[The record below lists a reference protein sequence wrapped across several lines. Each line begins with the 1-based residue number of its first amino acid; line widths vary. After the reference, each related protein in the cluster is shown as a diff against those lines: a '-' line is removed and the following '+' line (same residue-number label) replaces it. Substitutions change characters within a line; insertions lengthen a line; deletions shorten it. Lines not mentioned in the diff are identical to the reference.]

1 MRCIKIRVLLK
12 YCVHGN
18 YALLAGGAVCRIV
31 TTVAAVD
38 GSGGQL
44 NRDHVYGF
52 YLITGIFTVDAN
64 SFTKQKIT
72 SFLPSLYHGAE
83 GMTIERGKEVN
94 FLDEKISRRLKALI
108 VNSGKTM
115 EQVAKEMHMSRPTLS
130 KKINGKQDFSFSEMK
145 AFAKS
150 VEENPVKIFFE

>member
-1 MRCIKIRVLLK
+1 M
-12 YCVHGN
+12 
-18 YALLAGGAVCRIV
+18 
-31 TTVAAVD
+31 
-38 GSGGQL
+38 Q
-44 NRDHVYGF
+44 
-52 YLITGIFTVDAN
+52 
-64 SFTKQKIT
+64 
-72 SFLPSLYHGAE
+72 
-83 GMTIERGKEVN
+83 
-94 FLDEKISRRLKALI
+94 FLDERMERKLKSLI